1 MIEMYVAIGVQLVA
15 FVVWIARLEMK
26 VKFLQETHD
35 SCKLGR
41 DAAAVAKDI
50 ADALSVSVLNSI
62 NKQLAELG
70 TDVKWLISSRNGG
83 PGGKSF

>member
-1 MIEMYVAIGVQLVA
+1 MMEVYIGVAVQLVA

-26 VKFLQETHD
+26 VKFLQDTHD
-35 SCKLGR
+35 VCKIGR
-41 DAAAVAKDI
+41 DAAVVAKEI
-50 ADALSVSVLNSI
+50 ADAQTVAVLGNI

-83 PGGKSF
+83 PGGKIS